1 MFPAEG
7 CVQVS
12 SRRQRVAFSRA
23 EIGFCRVLLSSIV
36 NKLRSQRY
44 GLDFRY
50 LASFITISCAFAVIL
65 SRFPATKEVFES
77 ELLPDQ

>member
-36 NKLRSQRY
+36 NKLGSQRY
-44 GLDFRY
+44 GFRF
-50 LASFITISCAFAVIL
+50 SISCLVYNDIL
-65 SRFPATKEVFES
+65 CFCSDFVAIPSNEGS
-77 ELLPDQ
+77 I

>member
-44 GLDFRY
+44 GFRF
-50 LASFITISCAFAVIL
+50 SISCLVYNDIHAFAVIL